1 MTRTVPAALLTALGQ
16 AEFQPFY
23 AVEALF
29 VKYTTDSDGETT
41 KSGILY
47 DWPKLGS

>member
-1 MTRTVPAALLTALGQ
+1 METAIDNAAYTA
-16 AEFQPFY
+16 

-29 VKYTTDSDGETT
+29 FTYTTDSGGNTT

-47 DWPKLGS
+47 DWPELAE

>member
-1 MTRTVPAALLTALGQ
+1 MKPAIDGAADTN
-16 AEFQPFY
+16 

-29 VKYTTDSDGETT
+29 VVYEVDGTTV

-47 DWPKLGS
+47 DWPELGA